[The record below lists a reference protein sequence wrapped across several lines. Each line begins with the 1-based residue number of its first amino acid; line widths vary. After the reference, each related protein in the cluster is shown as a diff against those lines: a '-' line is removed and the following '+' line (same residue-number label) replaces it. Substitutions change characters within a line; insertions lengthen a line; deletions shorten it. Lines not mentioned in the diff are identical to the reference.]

1 MSLANHPLRQP
12 TRLPIPAFKSRPAP
26 LRRTAASKA
35 AVVRLER
42 IGLRFGRDPE
52 VLRDVSLTLERG
64 SFHLLRGD
72 SGAGKTS
79 LLKLIYLALRP
90 SRGLISLFG
99 EDVTDAEGD
108 RRVELRRRMGVV
120 FQDFRLIDHL
130 NVLDNVCLPLRAAKA
145 ERAGYIAD
153 AEQLIAW
160 VGLENR
166 IHARPETLSGGEKQ
180 RVALAR
186 AVLGK
191 PELLL
196 ADEPTGAVDPRMGA
210 QFMKLF
216 RTLNET
222 GTTVLIAS
230 HDPDLNRSVGAPLL
244 HLVDGMIVRDGD
256 IYR

>member
-1 MSLANHPLRQP
+1 V
-12 TRLPIPAFKSRPAP
+12 I
-26 LRRTAASKA
+26 
-35 AVVRLER
+35 RLER
-42 IGLRFGRDPE
+42 VGLRYGRGPE
-52 VLRDVSLTLERG
+52 VLRDVNLTLERG

-90 SRGLISLFG
+90 SRGLVSLFG
-99 EDVTDAEGD
+99 EDVTDAAGE

-130 NVLDNVCLPLRAAKA
+130 NVLDNVCLPLRAAKR
-145 ERAGYIAD
+145 ERASYVAD

-160 VGLENR
+160 VGLEHR

-186 AVLGK
+186 AVLAK

-196 ADEPTGAVDPRMGA
+196 ADEPTGSVDPRMGA

-216 RTLNET
+216 RTLNEA
-222 GTTVLIAS
+222 GTTVLIAT
-230 HDPDLNRSVGAPLL
+230 HDPELNRSIGVPLL
-244 HLVDGMIVRDGD
+244 HLVDGMIVSDGD